1 MDAQMYNPPETKF
14 DSSDH
19 TPVVEEHLDDL
30 VGLGS
35 ASLDDLLSCRLREDP
50 GPLRVADLL
59 RERNDGT
66 IALVPRVRRL
76 ISNRY
81 VDRLLDDAL
90 VLMDDPSVTPG
101 YFNAPY
107 NLRGRQ
113 HGGACGIESVKPSH
127 HYPRPLLDVL
137 ADLRG
142 EFVITSIG
150 QSGCW
155 TCGCDAIDVLRE
167 SLEADDMPVR
177 GGVGFSAQANPD
189 RPYINY
195 ESFDE
200 DWRDTRELG
209 QLIASLLDLHD
220 VPFNWNGDS
229 DRAIRAY
236 PDAQKRFGRGS
247 PRDL

>member
-1 MDAQMYNPPETKF
+1 MDAQMYNPLETEF
-14 DSSDH
+14 DSSDS
-19 TPVVEEHLDDL
+19 TPIVEEHLDDL
-30 VGLGS
+30 IGLGP
-35 ASLDDLLSCRLREDP
+35 ASLDKLYRYRLRDDS

-66 IALVPRVRRL
+66 TALEPRVRRF

-90 VLMDDPSVTPG
+90 DLMEDSSVTPG

-113 HGGACGIESVKPSH
+113 HGGACGIEGIRPSN
-127 HYPRPLLDVL
+127 HYPRPLLDAL

-142 EFVITSIG
+142 EYVVTNIG

-155 TCGCDAIDVLRE
+155 SCGCAAIDVLRE
-167 SLEADDMPVR
+167 SLEADNMPVQ
-177 GGVGFSAQANPD
+177 GYVGFSAQANPE
-189 RPYINY
+189 RPFINY
-195 ESFDE
+195 ESFDD

-209 QLIASLLDLHD
+209 RLITSSFELHN
-220 VPFNWNGDS
+220 VPFTWNGDP
-229 DRAIRAY
+229 DRTIQAY
-236 PDAQKRFGRGS
+236 K
-247 PRDL
+247 